1 MVAFWISSTAVVD
14 FLSAAQLS
22 SFRAM
27 QRMEIMKKL
36 LFLSA
41 GLLIGVGV
49 SAAQDYPKAEVAF
62 GYSFV
67 NVHPDIPQITSY
79 NINGGGA
86 SFVYNAAHYF
96 GIKAEF
102 MDYTGGGGAQLR
114 ALGYNGNVS
123 GNFFTYE
130 FGPIIKK
137 HSGRVQPFGEA
148 LFGAAHSGTYA
159 LIYNT
164 VHGIQGAGNSNNTF
178 AMALGGGLDIP
189 VNHVVSIRPVEV
201 DYLFTQFSAN
211 NIKATQNNFRYFAGI
226 DLTFGGKPPIPPTA
240 SCSASPTEIWSGDPV
255 SATISTLNFN
265 PKHTVTYSWSAS
277 GGKVSGTGTTGNV
290 DTTGLAPGSYT
301 ISATATDAKQK
312 KNNTASCTASFTVRQ
327 PRPPTATC
335 SASPDTIKPG
345 DSFTF
350 TVVGQSLDNSS
361 LSYSYSTSA
370 GNISGTGSSASE
382 TTSAANA
389 NSSITA
395 TANVVDARGLSTTC
409 SATVTVLPFPVV
421 AAPPEVV
428 SAGECKF
435 NMSNKPG
442 RVDNECKAVLD
453 EVALQ
458 VQRQPNGKV
467 VVVGYT
473 DETETVKMTQ
483 LAGQRAVNVKY
494 YLTSGEG
501 GAGIDASRIEAR
513 AGTAKNK
520 SAKIYIVPD
529 GATFTEESTVVDE
542 TQVKGQPRNPGKKSK

>member
-1 MVAFWISSTAVVD
+1 
-14 FLSAAQLS
+14 
-22 SFRAM
+22 M
-27 QRMEIMKKL
+27 QRMETMKKTFVL
-36 LFLSA
+36 LA
-41 GLLIGVGV
+41 GLVIAGGV
-49 SAAQDYPKAEVAF
+49 SKAQDYPKAEVSF
-62 GYSFV
+62 GYSFI
-67 NVHPDIPQITSY
+67 NVHPDFPQITSY
-79 NINGGGA
+79 NLNGGGA
-86 SFVYNAAHYF
+86 AFVYNATHLF

-123 GNFFTYE
+123 GNLFSYE
-130 FGPIIKK
+130 FGPQIKK
-137 HSGRVQPFGEA
+137 HSGKIQPFGEA
-148 LFGAAHSGTYA
+148 LFGAAHTGTYA
-159 LIYNT
+159 TIYNAI
-164 VHGIQGAGNSNNTF
+164 HGIQAAGNSNNSF
-178 AMALGGGLDIP
+178 AMELGGGLDIP
-189 VNHVVSIRPVEV
+189 INHVVSIRPVEA

-211 NIKATQNNFRYFAGI
+211 NIKATQNNFRYFGGI

-240 SCSASPTEIWSGDPV
+240 SCSVSPTEIWAGDPV
-255 SATISTLNFN
+255 TATINVQNFN
-265 PKHTVTYSWSAS
+265 PKHPVTNSWNSS
-277 GGKVSGTGTTGNV
+277 GGKVSGSPTSATANV
-290 DTTGLAPGSYT
+290 DTTGLAPGAYT
-301 ISATATDAKQK
+301 VSGTATDTKEK
-312 KNNTASCTASFTVRQ
+312 KNNTATCSASFTVRQ

-335 SASPDTIKPG
+335 SASPQTIKPG
-345 DSFTF
+345 DGF
-350 TVVGQSLDNSS
+350 TVTVSAQSPDNSP
-361 LSYSYSTSA
+361 LTYSYTTSA
-370 GNISGTGSSASE
+370 GSISGTGNSASE

-389 NSSITA
+389 NSTITA

-409 SATVTVLPFPVV
+409 SAAVTVQPFPVV
-421 AAPPEVV
+421 AAAPEVI

-501 GAGIDASRIEAR
+501 GAGIDSSRIEAR
-513 AGTAKNK
+513 SGTVKEK
-520 SAKIYIVPD
+520 GAKIYIVPE

-542 TQVKGQPRNPGKKSK
+542 TQVKGQPRNAPAKKSKKGSSN